1 MIVAFERFS
10 ARLSPYRPL
19 CVLRSFEHPW
29 TMSSLMTRLSAKRY
43 GGRVRNPGW
52 LPRLPLRG
60 LIVALGLMGCGQGPL
75 EANGAPSHTLT
86 ITAGRG
92 LEVILQTIGPGE
104 YESPPLVSSSGVRFL
119 DVGLVTPAVPAGPT
133 QRFRFEAVGPGVA
146 VIVFHHTG
154 QGPTIEDTI
163 IVQ

>member
-1 MIVAFERFS
+1 M
-10 ARLSPYRPL
+10 
-19 CVLRSFEHPW
+19 
-29 TMSSLMTRLSAKRY
+29 
-43 GGRVRNPGW
+43 RNPGW

-60 LIVALGLMGCGQGPL
+60 LIAALGLTGCGQGPL
-75 EANGAPSHTLT
+75 AANGAPSHTLT

-104 YESPPLVSSSGVRFL
+104 YASPPLVSSSGVRFL

-146 VIVFHHTG
+146 VIVFQHTG

-163 IVQ
+163 IVR